1 LTNTVAEA
9 PSVFMLPGRD
19 RRVRGGHPWVYSNE
33 IRMTPEAKALA
44 AGTVTRLRRADGKP
58 LGVGTFNARAL
69 IAYRQ
74 FSPRAETVVDGNLI
88 GDRLMRALALRKRLF
103 AEPYYR
109 LVHGEADGLPGLIV
123 DRFADTFV
131 VQTGTAGTEAL
142 LANVVAAL
150 NESLG
155 AKTVVLRND
164 GSFRRLEG
172 LDSYVRVAMGE
183 IREPVEVIEGGLR
196 FPADVMAGQKTGWY
210 FDQSASRAFVAPLA
224 AGASM
229 LDIYC
234 YTGAFAVAAAA
245 ARARAVLGV
254 DSSREALSL
263 ARRAADGNGVGA
275 GVEFERGDA
284 FGKLAELAHEK
295 RRFRVVV
302 ADPPSFVRSRGE
314 LKSGLRGYRKLAH
327 LASALVEDGGFLF
340 IASCSHNVPADAFAS
355 EVALG
360 ITRAGRQAR
369 IIRAAAAGPDHPV
382 HPFLAETAY
391 LKSLVLQID

>member
-1 LTNTVAEA
+1 
-9 PSVFMLPGRD
+9 MLPGRD

-245 ARARAVLGV
+245 AARARAVLGV

-295 RRFRVVV
+295 RRFRVVA

>member
-1 LTNTVAEA
+1 
-9 PSVFMLPGRD
+9 MLPGRD

-44 AGTVTRLRRADGKP
+44 GGTVTRLRRADGKP
-58 LGVGTFNARAL
+58 LGVGTFNAQAL

-74 FSPRAETVVDGNLI
+74 FSPRAETVVGGNLI
-88 GDRLMRALALRKRLF
+88 AERFMRALALRERLF

-109 LVHGEADGLPGLIV
+109 LVHGESDGLPGLIV
-123 DRFADTFV
+123 DRFADAFV
-131 VQTGTAGTEAL
+131 VQAGTAGTEAL
-142 LANVVAAL
+142 LDDVIAVL
-150 NESLG
+150 NERLG
-155 AKTVVLRND
+155 AKTVILRND
-164 GSFRRLEG
+164 GPFRRLEG
-172 LDSYVRVAMGE
+172 LDAYVRAVTGE

-229 LDIYC
+229 LDVYC
-234 YTGAFAVAAAA
+234 YTGAFALAAAA
-245 ARARAVLGV
+245 AGALAVLGV

-263 ARRAADGNGVGA
+263 AGRAADRNGVAA

-284 FGKLAELAHEK
+284 FRKLAELAHEK

-327 LASALVEDGGFLF
+327 LASAVVEAGGFLF
-340 IASCSHNVPADAFAS
+340 IASCSHNVPADAFAN
-355 EVALG
+355 EVSLG
-360 ITRAGRQAR
+360 ITRAGRQGR
-369 IIRAAAAGPDHPV
+369 IIRAAGAGPDHPV